1 MQSSTKTRK
10 QKEMPE
16 VLPEIEEKIKAIE
29 SGKITGK
36 KYTPDEYIK
45 HIEKVLEE

>member
-1 MQSSTKTRK
+1 MQSSAKTKK

-16 VLPEIEEKIKAIE
+16 LSPTVEEKIRQIE
-29 SGKITGK
+29 SGIVSGK
-36 KYTPDEYIK
+36 KYTPDEYKK

>member
-1 MQSSTKTRK
+1 MQSSNTKK

-16 VLPEIEEKIKAIE
+16 LLSEIEEKIRIIE
-29 SGKITGK
+29 SGKATGK
-36 KYTPDEYIK
+36 KYTPDEYTK